1 MTEQKFLDIE
11 GVAAYTHLAKSTI
24 YKKVSR
30 DEIPYIK
37 LGTRTLFDKEQ
48 MLPESK
54 YAVISVIKD
63 VSISE
68 NSDA

>member
-1 MTEQKFLDIE
+1 MRFDICI
-11 GVAAYTHLAKSTI
+11 KINTI
-24 YKKVSR
+24 SLVR
-30 DEIPYIK
+30 IIN
-37 LGTRTLFDKEQ
+37 L

>member
-1 MTEQKFLDIE
+1 MVHSGQS
-11 GVAAYTHLAKSTI
+11 HLQASWSGLHSQAFQDK
-24 YKKVSR
+24 
-30 DEIPYIK
+30 DDAGALGYIFR
-37 LGTRTLFDKEQ
+37 L
-48 MLPESK
+48 LPESK

>member
-1 MTEQKFLDIE
+1 MKKDMNTLYFTQQFPDETACRK
-11 GVAAYTHLAKSTI
+11 HL
-24 YKKVSR
+24 
-30 DEIPYIK
+30 
-37 LGTRTLFDKEQ
+37 
-48 MLPESK
+48 LPESK